1 MKLSGVSII
10 WEYAEKNFKW
20 SLELVVVL
28 DLESKGLY
36 ENHIETIRCLHCRL
50 HVLFTDRYGF
60 LSKRKGY
67 WKYNI
72 DGFQNE
78 RKKYIRLKTIQH
90 LFGLKFIYYI
100 LFITYSAPFL
110 CK

>member
-10 WEYAEKNFKW
+10 WEYAGKNFKW

-78 RKKYIRLKTIQH
+78 RKKIYKAENHSTPVWAKIYL
-90 LFGLKFIYYI
+90 LYFIYY
-100 LFITYSAPFL
+100 L
-110 CK
+110 